1 MPASKVVDGGWRLT
15 LASDN
20 VGADAAL
27 YEPMKG
33 LADSVFTEHQ
43 VERGRGCSDHRNER
57 QVASTL
63 SSDLSSSV
71 ANYTIDMISWC
82 PSTTLCEGGCSRERS

>member
-27 YEPMKG
+27 DEPTKG
-33 LADSVFTEHQ
+33 LAESVFTEHQ
-43 VERGRGCSDHRNER
+43 VERGRGCSDKRSER
-57 QVASTL
+57 QVASSL
-63 SSDLSSSV
+63 SGILSSSV
-71 ANYTIDMISWC
+71 AIYTVDMISWS
-82 PSTTLCEGGCSRERS
+82 PSTTPVEDGCSRK

>member
-20 VGADAAL
+20 ARADAAL
-27 YEPMKG
+27 CEPTKRV
-33 LADSVFTEHQ
+33 AESVFAEHQ
-43 VERGRGCSDHRNER
+43 VERGRGYSDHRNER

-63 SSDLSSSV
+63 SGVLSASV
-71 ANYTIDMISWC
+71 AIYTVDMISWSS
-82 PSTTLCEGGCSRERS
+82 STTPAHGGCS

>member
-15 LASDN
+15 LPSDN

-33 LADSVFTEHQ
+33 LADSVSAEHQ
-43 VERGRGCSDHRNER
+43 VERGRGCSDNRSER
-57 QVASTL
+57 QVASSLLGVL
-63 SSDLSSSV
+63 SAFV
-71 ANYTIDMISWC
+71 AIYTVDMISWS
-82 PSTTLCEGGCSRERS
+82 PTTTPAHGGCS

>member
-20 VGADAAL
+20 ARADAAL
-27 YEPMKG
+27 CEPTKRV
-33 LADSVFTEHQ
+33 AESVFAEHQ

-63 SSDLSSSV
+63 SGVLSASV
-71 ANYTIDMISWC
+71 AIYTIDMISWS
-82 PSTTLCEGGCSRERS
+82 PSTTLVEDGCSQE

>member
-20 VGADAAL
+20 ARADAAL
-27 YEPMKG
+27 CEPTKR
-33 LADSVFTEHQ
+33 LAESVSALTQ
-43 VERGRGCSDHRNER
+43 VERGRGCSGLRSER

-63 SSDLSSSV
+63 LGVRSSFV
-71 ANYTIDMISWC
+71 AIYTVDMISWS
-82 PSTTLCEGGCSRERS
+82 PSNGSCDGRCS

>member
-27 YEPMKG
+27 CEPTKG
-33 LADSVFTEHQ
+33 LEESVSALTQ
-43 VERGRGCSDHRNER
+43 VERGRGCSDNRSES
-57 QVASTL
+57 QVASSL

-71 ANYTIDMISWC
+71 TIYTVDMISWS
-82 PSTTLCEGGCSRERS
+82 PSTTPANGGCS

>member
-27 YEPMKG
+27 YEPTKG
-33 LADSVFTEHQ
+33 LAESVFMEHQ
-43 VERGRGCSDHRNER
+43 VERGRGCSDHRSER
-57 QVASTL
+57 QVASSL
-63 SSDLSSSV
+63 LGVRSSFV
-71 ANYTIDMISWC
+71 AIYTVDMRSWS
-82 PSTTLCEGGCSRERS
+82 PSTTPAHGCCS